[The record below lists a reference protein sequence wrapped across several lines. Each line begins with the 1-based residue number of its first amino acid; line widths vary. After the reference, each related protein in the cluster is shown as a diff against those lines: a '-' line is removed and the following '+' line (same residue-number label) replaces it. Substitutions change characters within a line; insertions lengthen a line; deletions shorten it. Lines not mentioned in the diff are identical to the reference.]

1 MIYKIIWTETFGIQ
15 LHNIL
20 SYLTKEFSYQS
31 ASKYRRYLEDQLMLL
46 EVLPH
51 RGKEIKLLKSFTYK
65 YLVSKKN
72 IIIYKIDEDK
82 KEVHLLYIATAN
94 ENYLNLM

>member
-1 MIYKIIWTETFGIQ
+1 
-15 LHNIL
+15 
-20 SYLTKEFSYQS
+20 
-31 ASKYRRYLEDQLMLL
+31 MLL

-94 ENYLNLM
+94 ENYLNLMWPSGQMKNRLIGGRFFRVYLIIQL